1 MRKVIDETCEVIC
14 EDNGRK
20 MVGDIIAFKES
31 QYLTVA
37 IDKKLKLELKWNR
50 RIYEGSMGKL
60 SFTSEGPIIRN
71 FKQGR

>member
-1 MRKVIDETCEVIC
+1 MRKIVEETCEVIC

-37 IDKKLKLELKWNR
+37 IDKKLKLELKWNSIESNKMITNINEYKHLTHR
-50 RIYEGSMGKL
+50 
-60 SFTSEGPIIRN
+60 
-71 FKQGR
+71 